1 MRGESLDIHA
11 QFCLTSRNAGR
22 TTSLLGGLPMKKH
35 SRIIAV
41 PLVLAMVSLGASI
54 GGSQLSGAATTKGPV
69 KVGMILEAT
78 GIYSAYETEWR
89 QGFNI
94 GLAYATKGTGKV
106 NGRKIDV
113 NWDDDADNPTTAVT
127 DFKSYV
133 GAGYKIIGGTGDS
146 SIADELAPL
155 AAQNKVLYVSGA
167 AADDAVTGAN
177 RYTFRSGRQTYQ
189 DVQTAKSYVQSLG
202 TGKTIL
208 VLGQDFAFGQSYVT
222 DATKA
227 FSSLGDTVTSLLV
240 PLTTTDFT
248 ATALQVQQ
256 DKPDII
262 FLAWAGTTGAP
273 LTAALQQQGD
283 FNTAKVVTG
292 LANVATYPFYGTIG
306 TSFNY
311 LSLYVSNGSTNPV
324 NEYLIRV
331 MKERYN
337 SLPDL
342 FTPDGFVWAQMLVRA
357 IQTGQGNNVNAMIKG
372 LAGWSFLAPKGEQ
385 TIRTSDHAML
395 QPMYQVSLVTNINNV
410 FQPVVLKTLSDTATA
425 PPVTAHFSN

>member
-1 MRGESLDIHA
+1 MNRI
-11 QFCLTSRNAGR
+11 FRLTAVMMAIAMAA
-22 TTSLLGGLPMKKH
+22 LGL
-35 SRIIAV
+35 S
-41 PLVLAMVSLGASI
+41 VSA
-54 GGSQLSGAATTKGPV
+54 SQLSGAATAKAKPAV
-69 KVGMILEAT
+69 KVGMILEQT

-94 GLAYATKGTGKV
+94 GLKYATGGTDRV
-106 NGRKIDV
+106 NGQKLDI
-113 NWDDDADNPTTAVT
+113 NWDDDADNPTTAVS
-127 DFKSYV
+127 DFKAYV

-155 AAQNKVLYVSGA
+155 AAQNKVLYISGA
-167 AADDAVTGAN
+167 AADDAITGVN

-189 DVQTAKSYVQSLG
+189 DVQTAKSYVQALG

-222 DATKA
+222 DATNA
-227 FSSLGDTVTSLLV
+227 FKSLGDTVDSLLV

-248 ATALQVQQ
+248 STALQVQQ

-273 LTAALQQQGD
+273 LMQALQQEGAL
-283 FNTAKVVTG
+283 TSAHVVTG
-292 LANVATYPFYGTIG
+292 LANIVTYPFYGTIG

-311 LSLYVSNGSTNPV
+311 LSLYVSDGSSNKP
-324 NEYLIRV
+324 NDYLIKA
-331 MKERYN
+331 MEQKYHQQ
-337 SLPDL
+337 PDL

-357 IQTGQGNNVNAMIKG
+357 IQTGDGTNVNKMIAG

-385 TIRTSDHAML
+385 TIRASDHAML
-395 QPMYQVSLVTNINNV
+395 QPMYQVTLVQTINGGYK
-410 FQPVVLKTLSDTATA
+410 PVVLRTLSAAVTA
-425 PPVTAHFSN
+425 PPVTAHFSK

>member
-1 MRGESLDIHA
+1 MRRH
-11 QFCLTSRNAGR
+11 FRLT
-22 TTSLLGGLPMKKH
+22 
-35 SRIIAV
+35 AV
-41 PLVLAMVSLGASI
+41 TMSLAMVALGASV
-54 GGSQLSGAATTKGPV
+54 GTSQLSGAAAAKGPV
-69 KVGMILEAT
+69 KVGMILEQT

-94 GLAYATKGTGKV
+94 GLNYATNGTDKV
-106 NGRKIDV
+106 NGQKLDIT
-113 NWDDDADNPTTAVT
+113 WDDDADNPTTAVT
-127 DFKSYV
+127 DFKSFV

-146 SIADELAPL
+146 SIADELAPV
-155 AAQNKVLYVSGA
+155 AAQNKVLYISGA
-167 AADDAVTGAN
+167 AADDAITGAN

-189 DVQTAKSYVQSLG
+189 DVQTAKSYVKALG

-222 DATKA
+222 DATNA
-227 FSSLGDTVTSLLV
+227 FKSLGDTVDSLLV

-273 LTAALQQQGD
+273 LMQALNQQGALA
-283 FNTAKVVTG
+283 TAHVVTG
-292 LANVATYPFYGTIG
+292 LANIATYPFYGTIG

-311 LSLYVSNGSTNPV
+311 LSLYVSNGSTNAP
-324 NEYLIRV
+324 NKYLIKA
-331 MKERYN
+331 MEKKYKQQ
-337 SLPDL
+337 PDL

-357 IQTGQGNNVNAMIKG
+357 IQTGDGSNVNKMIKG

-395 QPMYQVSLVTNINNV
+395 QPMYQVSLVQTISNGYKPI
-410 FQPVVLKTLSDTATA
+410 VLSTLASSKTA
-425 PPVTAHFSN
+425 PPVAAHFNN

>member
-1 MRGESLDIHA
+1 M
-11 QFCLTSRNAGR
+11 
-22 TTSLLGGLPMKKH
+22 
-35 SRIIAV
+35 
-41 PLVLAMVSLGASI
+41 
-54 GGSQLSGAATTKGPV
+54 
-69 KVGMILEAT
+69 
-78 GIYSAYETEWR
+78 
-89 QGFNI
+89 
-94 GLAYATKGTGKV
+94 
-106 NGRKIDV
+106 
-113 NWDDDADNPTTAVT
+113 
-127 DFKSYV
+127 
-133 GAGYKIIGGTGDS
+133 
-146 SIADELAPL
+146 
-155 AAQNKVLYVSGA
+155 
-167 AADDAVTGAN
+167 
-177 RYTFRSGRQTYQ
+177 
-189 DVQTAKSYVQSLG
+189 
-202 TGKTIL
+202 
-208 VLGQDFAFGQSYVT
+208 
-222 DATKA
+222 
-227 FSSLGDTVTSLLV
+227 

>member
-1 MRGESLDIHA
+1 MMAIA
-11 QFCLTSRNAGR
+11 MAA
-22 TTSLLGGLPMKKH
+22 LGL
-35 SRIIAV
+35 S
-41 PLVLAMVSLGASI
+41 VSA
-54 GGSQLSGAATTKGPV
+54 SQLSGAATAKAKPAV
-69 KVGMILEAT
+69 KVGMILEQT

-94 GLAYATKGTGKV
+94 GLKYATGGTDRV
-106 NGRKIDV
+106 NGQKLDI
-113 NWDDDADNPTTAVT
+113 NWDDDADNPTTAVS
-127 DFKSYV
+127 DFKAYV

-155 AAQNKVLYVSGA
+155 AAQNKVLYISGA
-167 AADDAVTGAN
+167 AADDAITGVN

-189 DVQTAKSYVQSLG
+189 DVQTAKSYVQALG

-222 DATKA
+222 DATNA
-227 FSSLGDTVTSLLV
+227 FKSLGDTVDSLLV

-248 ATALQVQQ
+248 STALQVQQ

-273 LTAALQQQGD
+273 LMQALQQEGAL
-283 FNTAKVVTG
+283 TSAHVVTG
-292 LANVATYPFYGTIG
+292 LANIVTYPFYGTIG

-311 LSLYVSNGSTNPV
+311 LSLYVSDGSSNKP
-324 NEYLIRV
+324 NDYLIKA
-331 MKERYN
+331 MEQKYHQQ
-337 SLPDL
+337 PDL

-357 IQTGQGNNVNAMIKG
+357 IQTGDGTNVNKMIAG

-385 TIRTSDHAML
+385 TIRASDHAML
-395 QPMYQVSLVTNINNV
+395 QPMYQVTLVQTINGGYK
-410 FQPVVLKTLSDTATA
+410 PVVLRTLSAAVTA
-425 PPVTAHFSN
+425 PPVTAHFSK

>member
-1 MRGESLDIHA
+1 M
-11 QFCLTSRNAGR
+11 
-22 TTSLLGGLPMKKH
+22 
-35 SRIIAV
+35 
-41 PLVLAMVSLGASI
+41 AMVALGASI
-54 GGSQLSGAATTKGPV
+54 GTAQLSGAASSKAPV
-69 KVGMILEAT
+69 KVGMILEQT

-94 GLAYATKGTGKV
+94 GLSYATNGTDKV
-106 NGRKIDV
+106 NGQKIDV
-113 NWDDDADNPTTAVT
+113 KWDDDADSPTTAAS

-155 AAQNKVLYVSGA
+155 AAQNKVLYISGA
-167 AADDAVTGAN
+167 AADDAITGAN

-189 DVQTAKSYVQSLG
+189 DVQTAKSYIKALG

-222 DATKA
+222 DATSA
-227 FSSLGDTVTSLLV
+227 FSALGDNVQSLLV

-248 ATALQVQQ
+248 ATALQVAQM
-256 DKPDII
+256 KPDII

-273 LTAALQQQGD
+273 LTAALQQQGV

-292 LANVATYPFYGTIG
+292 LANIATYPFYGSVG

-311 LSLYVSNGSTNPV
+311 LSLYVSNGSKNAA
-324 NEYLIRV
+324 NEYLIKA
-331 MKERYN
+331 MKAKYN
-337 SLPDL
+337 QPPDL

-357 IQTGQGNNVNAMIKG
+357 IQTGQGSNVNAMIKG
-372 LAGWSFLAPKGEQ
+372 LAGYSFLAPKGEQ
-385 TIRTSDHAML
+385 TIRASDHAML
-395 QPMYQVSLVTNINNV
+395 QPMYQVSLVTSINNV
-410 FQPVVLKTLSDTATA
+410 FSPVVLKTLSAAVTA
-425 PPVTAHFSN
+425 PPVTTHFSN

>member
-1 MRGESLDIHA
+1 MAIAMLA
-11 QFCLTSRNAGR
+11 
-22 TTSLLGGLPMKKH
+22 LG
-35 SRIIAV
+35 
-41 PLVLAMVSLGASI
+41 VSFSAT
-54 GGSQLSGAATTKGPV
+54 QLSGAATAKAKPAI
-69 KVGMILEAT
+69 KVGMILEQT

-94 GLAYATKGTGKV
+94 GLRYATDGTDRV
-106 NGRKIDV
+106 NGQKLDI
-113 NWDDDADNPTTAVT
+113 NWDDDADNPTTAVS
-127 DFKSYV
+127 DFKAYV

-155 AAQNKVLYVSGA
+155 AAQNKVLYISGA
-167 AADDAVTGAN
+167 AADDAITGVN

-189 DVQTAKSYVQSLG
+189 DVQTAKSYVQALG

-222 DATKA
+222 DATNA
-227 FSSLGDTVTSLLV
+227 FKSLGDTVDSLLV

-248 ATALQVQQ
+248 STALQVAQ

-273 LTAALQQQGD
+273 LMQALQQQGALT
-283 FNTAKVVTG
+283 TAHVVTG
-292 LANVATYPFYGTIG
+292 LANIATYPFYGTIG

-311 LSLYVSNGSTNPV
+311 LSLYVSDGSTNAA
-324 NEYLIRV
+324 NKYLV
-331 MKERYN
+331 KAMEQKYQQQ
-337 SLPDL
+337 PDL

-357 IQTGQGNNVNAMIKG
+357 IQTGDGTNVNKMIAG

-385 TIRTSDHAML
+385 TIRVSDHAML
-395 QPMYQVSLVTNINNV
+395 QPMYQVSLVSTINGGYK
-410 FQPVVLKTLSDTATA
+410 PVVLRTLSAAETA
-425 PPVTAHFSN
+425 PPVAAHFSK

>member
-1 MRGESLDIHA
+1 M
-11 QFCLTSRNAGR
+11 T
-22 TTSLLGGLPMKKH
+22 KH
-35 SRIIAV
+35 SR
-41 PLVLAMVSLGASI
+41 LVAIPLAMAMMALGASF
-54 GGSQLSGAATTKGPV
+54 GASQLSSAATSKGPV

-94 GLAYATKGTGKV
+94 GLKYATNGTDKV
-106 NGRKIDV
+106 NGRKLDI

-127 DFKSYV
+127 DFKAYV

-155 AAQNKVLYVSGA
+155 AAANKVLYISGA
-167 AADDAVTGAN
+167 AADDAITGVN

-248 ATALQVQQ
+248 ATALQVQA

-273 LTAALQQQGD
+273 LTQALALQGD
-283 FNTAKVVTG
+283 FATAKVVTG
-292 LANVATYPFYGTIG
+292 LANIATYPFYGTIG

-311 LSLYVSNGSTNPV
+311 LSLYVSNGSTNAP
-324 NEYLIRV
+324 NKYLIKA
-331 MKERYN
+331 MEKKYKQP
-337 SLPDL
+337 PDL

-357 IQTGQGNNVNAMIKG
+357 IQTGDGSNVNKMIKG

-395 QPMYQVSLVTNINNV
+395 QPMYQVSLVSTINGGYK
-410 FQPVVLKTLSDTATA
+410 PVVLRTLSASATA
-425 PPVTAHFSN
+425 PPVAAHFSK

>member
-1 MRGESLDIHA
+1 
-11 QFCLTSRNAGR
+11 
-22 TTSLLGGLPMKKH
+22 MKT
-35 SRIIAV
+35 RAR
-41 PLVLAMVSLGASI
+41 LVSITLSMAMVALGASI
-54 GGSQLSGAATTKGPV
+54 GTAQLSGAASSKAPV
-69 KVGMILEAT
+69 KVGMILEQT

-94 GLAYATKGTGKV
+94 GLSYATNGTDKV
-106 NGRKIDV
+106 NGQKIDV
-113 NWDDDADNPTTAVT
+113 KWDDDADSPTTAAS

-155 AAQNKVLYVSGA
+155 AAQNKVLYISGA
-167 AADDAVTGAN
+167 AADDAITGAN

-189 DVQTAKSYVQSLG
+189 DVQTAKSYIKALG

-222 DATKA
+222 DATSA
-227 FSSLGDTVTSLLV
+227 FSALGDNVQSLLV

-248 ATALQVQQ
+248 ATALQVAQM
-256 DKPDII
+256 KPDII

-273 LTAALQQQGD
+273 LTAALQQQGV

-292 LANVATYPFYGTIG
+292 LANIATYPFYGSVG

-311 LSLYVSNGSTNPV
+311 LSLYVSNGSKNAA
-324 NEYLIRV
+324 NEYLIKA
-331 MKERYN
+331 MKAKYN
-337 SLPDL
+337 QPPDL

-357 IQTGQGNNVNAMIKG
+357 IQTGQGSNVNAMIKG
-372 LAGWSFLAPKGEQ
+372 LAGYSFLAPKGEQ
-385 TIRTSDHAML
+385 TIRASDHAML
-395 QPMYQVSLVTNINNV
+395 QPMYQVSLVTSINNV
-410 FQPVVLKTLSDTATA
+410 FSPVVLKTLSAAVTA
-425 PPVTAHFSN
+425 PPVTTHFSN

>member
-1 MRGESLDIHA
+1 MSIAMLA
-11 QFCLTSRNAGR
+11 
-22 TTSLLGGLPMKKH
+22 LGL
-35 SRIIAV
+35 S
-41 PLVLAMVSLGASI
+41 VSASH
-54 GGSQLSGAATTKGPV
+54 LSGAATAKAKPAI
-69 KVGMILEAT
+69 KVGMILEQT

-94 GLAYATKGTGKV
+94 GLKYATNGTDKV
-106 NGRKIDV
+106 NGQKLNI
-113 NWDDDADNPTTAVT
+113 NWDDDADNPTTAVS
-127 DFKSYV
+127 DFKAYV

-155 AAQNKVLYVSGA
+155 APTNKVLYISGA
-167 AADDAVTGAN
+167 AADDAITGVN

-189 DVQTAKSYVQSLG
+189 DVQTAKSYVQALG

-222 DATKA
+222 DATNA
-227 FSSLGDTVTSLLV
+227 FKSLGDTVDNLLV

-256 DKPDII
+256 DHPDII

-273 LTAALQQQGD
+273 LMQALQQEGALA
-283 FNTAKVVTG
+283 TAHVVTG
-292 LANVATYPFYGTIG
+292 LANIVTYPFYGSVG

-311 LSLYVSNGSTNPV
+311 LSLYVSAGSSNKP
-324 NEYLIRV
+324 NDYLV
-331 MKERYN
+331 KAMEQKYQQQ
-337 SLPDL
+337 PDL

-357 IQTGQGNNVNAMIKG
+357 IQSGDGTNVNKMISG

-385 TIRTSDHAML
+385 TIRASDHAML
-395 QPMYQVSLVTNINNV
+395 QPMYQVSLVSTISGG
-410 FQPVVLKTLSDTATA
+410 FKPVVLRTLSASATA
-425 PPVTAHFSN
+425 PPVTAHFSK

>member
-1 MRGESLDIHA
+1 MKRI
-11 QFCLTSRNAGR
+11 FRLT
-22 TTSLLGGLPMKKH
+22 
-35 SRIIAV
+35 AV
-41 PLVLAMVSLGASI
+41 TMSIAMVALGLSVSA
-54 GGSQLSGAATTKGPV
+54 SQLSGAATAKSKAAI
-69 KVGMILEAT
+69 KVGMILEQT

-94 GLAYATKGTGKV
+94 GLKYATNGTDEV
-106 NGRKIDV
+106 NGQKLDI
-113 NWDDDADNPTTAVT
+113 NWDDDADNPTTAVS
-127 DFKSYV
+127 DFKAYV

-155 AAQNKVLYVSGA
+155 APANKVLYISGA
-167 AADDAVTGAN
+167 AADDAITGVN

-189 DVQTAKSYVQSLG
+189 DVQTAKSYVQALG

-222 DATKA
+222 DATNA
-227 FSSLGDTVTSLLV
+227 FKSLGDTVDSLLV

-256 DKPDII
+256 DHPDII

-273 LTAALQQQGD
+273 LMQALQQEGALT
-283 FNTAKVVTG
+283 TAHVVTG
-292 LANVATYPFYGTIG
+292 LANIVTYPFYGTIG

-311 LSLYVSNGSTNPV
+311 LSLYVSAGSSNKP
-324 NEYLIRV
+324 NDYLIKA
-331 MKERYN
+331 MEQKYQQQ
-337 SLPDL
+337 PDL

-357 IQTGQGNNVNAMIKG
+357 IQTGDGTNVNKMISG

-385 TIRTSDHAML
+385 TIRVSDHAML
-395 QPMYQVSLVTNINNV
+395 QPMYQVSLVSTISGG
-410 FQPVVLKTLSDTATA
+410 FKAVVLRTLSAAATA
-425 PPVTAHFSN
+425 PPVTAHFSK

>member
-1 MRGESLDIHA
+1 
-11 QFCLTSRNAGR
+11 
-22 TTSLLGGLPMKKH
+22 
-35 SRIIAV
+35 
-41 PLVLAMVSLGASI
+41 
-54 GGSQLSGAATTKGPV
+54 
-69 KVGMILEAT
+69 MILEAT

-155 AAQNKVLYVSGA
+155 AAQNKVLYVSGV